1 MLCPKIRDGPTR
13 GYSLARQ
20 ICYLLCIPGKGPYQP
35 FFLRQNTPSLL
46 VAFRAFT
53 MPYMVICKHSKT
65 LPA

>member
-1 MLCPKIRDGPTR
+1 MPKNKDGPP
-13 GYSLARQ
+13 GVCLARQ
-20 ICYLLCIPGKGPYQP
+20 ICYLLCIPGKGLPAV
-35 FFLRQNTPSLL
+35 FLAKIAQLL